1 MDLKYV
7 KKYKPKSIYNIFYLI
22 PQFIIMERVAQIRST
37 LAERLQGRFIDKEYN
52 GAVVIRT
59 GDTQIDNIGFVTLT
73 SKIVWTNENQYN
85 LILEEI
91 SDENAELGIKIGD
104 VMNVTV
110 TEVNKDFYIANCAFN
125 NQQVV
130 TKLWFD

>member
-1 MDLKYV
+1 
-7 KKYKPKSIYNIFYLI
+7 
-22 PQFIIMERVAQIRST
+22 MEKIAQIKST
-37 LAERLQGRFIDKEYN
+37 LAERLEGRFVDKESN
-52 GAVVIRT
+52 GAVVIRR

-85 LILEEI
+85 LILENI
-91 SDENAELGIKIGD
+91 SDENAELGIQIGD

-110 TEVNKDFYIANCAFN
+110 TEVNEEFYLASCVFN
-125 NQQVV
+125 DQQVV